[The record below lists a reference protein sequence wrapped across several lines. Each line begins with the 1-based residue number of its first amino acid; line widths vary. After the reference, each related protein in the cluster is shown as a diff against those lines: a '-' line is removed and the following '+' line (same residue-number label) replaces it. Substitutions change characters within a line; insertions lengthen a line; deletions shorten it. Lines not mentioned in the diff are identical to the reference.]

1 MARRSKDV
9 FGFDELEKSFEKVI
23 KKYPNEADAVLM
35 TMGRAATR
43 RVKQLA
49 PVYSGPPKEGVK
61 PGQLRKSWRLRKVKL
76 YKNGTVR
83 VVRIASAA
91 PHAHLIEDGHYIYR
105 GSGRGRTGRRSQQ
118 RIALASTG
126 NKTRAFEI
134 LKKGMDETRTRFT
147 KETQKMFD
155 KLTKELEI

>member
-43 RVKQLA
+43 RVKQLT
-49 PVYSGPPKEGVK
+49 PVKT
-61 PGQLRKSWRLRKVKL
+61 RKLKNSWRLRKVKL

-83 VVRIASAA
+83 VVRIASTA

-105 GSGRGRTGRRSQQ
+105 GSGRGRTGRFRP
-118 RIALASTG
+118 RR
-126 NKTRAFEI
+126 RA
-134 LKKGMDETRTRFT
+134 R
-147 KETQKMFD
+147 
-155 KLTKELEI
+155 

>member
-1 MARRSKDV
+1 MARKSKDV

-43 RVKQLA
+43 RVKQLT
-49 PVYSGPPKEGVK
+49 PVKT
-61 PGQLRKSWRLRKVKL
+61 RKLKSSWRLRKVKL

-105 GSGRGRTGRRSQQ
+105 GSGRGHTGRRTWQS
-118 RIALASTG
+118 ISGASTG
-126 NKTRAFEI
+126 NKTHAYKM

>member
-23 KKYPNEADAVLM
+23 KKYPNEADALLM

-43 RVKQLA
+43 RVKQLT
-49 PVYSGPPKEGVK
+49 PVKT
-61 PGQLRKSWRLRKVKL
+61 RKLKNSWRLRKVKL

-83 VVRIASAA
+83 VVRIASTA

-105 GSGRGRTGRRSQQ
+105 GSGRGRTGRRTWQGISG
-118 RIALASTG
+118 ASTG
-126 NKTRAFEI
+126 TRTRAYEM